1 MLSMFNVAVS
11 ICMYLTATA
20 GAIAGF
26 RIFQRWNRGDDI
38 EQAAVLWLTGLL
50 VAPGIILIVQRFIIS
65 GSLSQNTNGVAGSG
79 DYSAKIAAQSLAYET
94 FWAALVAGI
103 VVAIVGLINVLQK
116 FQRGDDDL
124 YEYMAKWA
132 GSIVFLFSFGYI
144 ISLIL

>member
-1 MLSMFNVAVS
+1 MLDMFNVAVS

-20 GAIAGF
+20 AVIAGF
-26 RIFQRWNRGDDI
+26 RIFQRWNRGDDV

-50 VAPGIILIVQRFIIS
+50 IAPGIILLIQRFILS
-65 GSLSQNTNGVAGSG
+65 GSFSENNNGVAGSG
-79 DYSAKIAAQSLAYET
+79 DFIAKTAAQSLAYET
-94 FWAALVAGI
+94 FWAALVSGI

-124 YEYMAKWA
+124 YEFMVKWA
-132 GSIVFLFSFGYI
+132 GSVVFLFSFGYI

>member
-1 MLSMFNVAVS
+1 MN
-11 ICMYLTATA
+11 
-20 GAIAGF
+20 
-26 RIFQRWNRGDDI
+26 
-38 EQAAVLWLTGLL
+38 
-50 VAPGIILIVQRFIIS
+50 
-65 GSLSQNTNGVAGSG
+65 GSFSQNTNGVNGTG
-79 DYSAKIAAQSLAYET
+79 DFTAKTAAQSLAFET

-103 VVAIVGLINVLQK
+103 VVAILGLINVLQK